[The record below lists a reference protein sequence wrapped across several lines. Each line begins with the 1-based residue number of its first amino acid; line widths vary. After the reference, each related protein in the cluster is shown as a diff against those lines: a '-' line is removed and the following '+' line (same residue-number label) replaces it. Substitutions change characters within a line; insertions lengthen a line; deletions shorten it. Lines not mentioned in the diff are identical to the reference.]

1 MSAKRYH
8 THEGYYEGVAFVYN
22 SGAFE
27 PARRS
32 PFFDRD
38 VPAMHQTRFPEPR
51 QREILTVS
59 DVVERLR
66 WLVEREFRDVWIGGE
81 VTNLQVSRAGHC
93 YFTLKDAEAQI
104 RAVCFR
110 MQFQYLRF
118 KPENGS
124 EVRVRGGVSV
134 YTARGDLQVIV
145 DIVEPAGRGSLQ
157 AAFEK
162 LKARLEQEGLF
173 GAETKQRIPLLPSR
187 VGIITSSSGAAL
199 HDLLRAL
206 KRRNDQVDLLIAP
219 VQVQG
224 RSAAIEIS
232 EAIRVLN
239 QKPDLDV
246 LIVARGGGSIEDLWA
261 FNEEIV
267 ARAIFHSRIPV
278 ISAVGHET
286 DFTICDFVADV
297 RAATPSAAA
306 EIVSAARQD
315 LAQRNDD
322 LANRLRTGIY
332 LLLERK
338 RGQLQ
343 RTISSPH
350 FVSARERV
358 HRWSGQ
364 LQQLRARLLGSLP
377 GRLPL
382 LRKHLDQVDQA
393 LALRAEFYLS
403 AQRKTIESL
412 ERQLGAYSPLAV
424 LHRGYAIVSRLDG
437 QIVRDPQVLQRDERL
452 RVRVESGEFGVRRE

>member
-1 MSAKRYH
+1 MRK
-8 THEGYYEGVAFVYN
+8 
-22 SGAFE
+22 
-27 PARRS
+27 
-32 PFFDRD
+32 
-38 VPAMHQTRFPEPR
+38 TRIPEPR

-59 DVVERLR
+59 DVVGRLR
-66 WLVEREFRDVWIGGE
+66 WLVEKEFRDIWICGE

-93 YFTLKDAEAQI
+93 YFTLKDSEARI

-118 KPENGS
+118 KPEDGF

-134 YTARGDLQVIV
+134 YTPRGDLQVIV

-157 AAFEK
+157 VAFEK
-162 LKARLEQEGLF
+162 LKGRLEQEGLF
-173 GAETKQRIPLLPSR
+173 DTAIKQRIPLLPSR
-187 VGIITSSSGAAL
+187 IGIITSSSGVAL
-199 HDLLRAL
+199 HDLLRVL

-224 RSAAIEIS
+224 RSAAVEIS
-232 EAIRVLN
+232 EAIRALN

-286 DFTICDFVADV
+286 DFTIADFVADV

-322 LANRLRTGIY
+322 LVNRLTTSIS
-332 LLLERK
+332 LLVERK

-350 FVSARERV
+350 FVSARVRV
-358 HRWSGQ
+358 QKWGGE
-364 LQQLRARLLGSLP
+364 LQELRARLLGSLP
-377 GRLPL
+377 QRVPVLQ
-382 LRKHLDQVDQA
+382 KHLDQVEQA
-393 LALRAEFYLS
+393 LGLRAEFYLS
-403 AQRKTIESL
+403 AQRKTIESID
-412 ERQLGAYSPLAV
+412 RQLDAYSPLAV
-424 LHRGYAIVSRLDG
+424 LRRGYAIVSRLDG
-437 QIVRDPQVLQRDERL
+437 QIVRDPERLQQNEEL
-452 RVRVESGEFGVRRE
+452 RVRVERGEFSVRRE

>member
-1 MSAKRYH
+1 MRK
-8 THEGYYEGVAFVYN
+8 
-22 SGAFE
+22 
-27 PARRS
+27 
-32 PFFDRD
+32 
-38 VPAMHQTRFPEPR
+38 TRIPEPR

-59 DVVERLR
+59 DVVGRLR
-66 WLVEREFRDVWIGGE
+66 WLVEKEFRDIWICGE

-93 YFTLKDAEAQI
+93 YFTLKDSEARI

-118 KPENGS
+118 KPEDGF

-134 YTARGDLQVIV
+134 YTPRGDLQVIV
-145 DIVEPAGRGSLQ
+145 DIVEPVGRGSLQ
-157 AAFEK
+157 VAFEK
-162 LKARLEQEGLF
+162 LKGRLEQEGLF
-173 GAETKQRIPLLPSR
+173 DTAIKQRIPLLPSR
-187 VGIITSSSGAAL
+187 IGIITSSSGAAL
-199 HDLLRAL
+199 HDLLRVL

-224 RSAAIEIS
+224 RSAAVEIS
-232 EAIRVLN
+232 EAIRALN

-246 LIVARGGGSIEDLWA
+246 LIVSRGGGSIEDLWA

-286 DFTICDFVADV
+286 DFTIADFVADV

-322 LANRLRTGIY
+322 LVNRLTTSIS
-332 LLLERK
+332 LLVERK

-350 FVSARERV
+350 FVSARVRV
-358 HRWSGQ
+358 QKWGGE
-364 LQQLRARLLGSLP
+364 LQELRARLLGSLP
-377 GRLPL
+377 QRVPVLQ
-382 LRKHLDQVDQA
+382 KHLDQVEQA
-393 LALRAEFYLS
+393 LGLRAEFYLS
-403 AQRKTIESL
+403 AQRKTIESID
-412 ERQLGAYSPLAV
+412 RQLDAYSPLAV
-424 LHRGYAIVSRLDG
+424 LRRGYAIVSRLDG
-437 QIVRDPQVLQRDERL
+437 QIVRDPERLQQNEEL
-452 RVRVESGEFGVRRE
+452 RVRVERGEFSVRRE

>member
-1 MSAKRYH
+1 MRK
-8 THEGYYEGVAFVYN
+8 
-22 SGAFE
+22 
-27 PARRS
+27 
-32 PFFDRD
+32 
-38 VPAMHQTRFPEPR
+38 TRFPEPR

-59 DVVERLR
+59 DVVGRLR
-66 WLVEREFRDVWIGGE
+66 WLVEKEFRDVWVCGE

-93 YFTLKDAEAQI
+93 YFTLKDSEAQI

-118 KPENGS
+118 KPEDGF

-134 YTARGDLQVIV
+134 YTPRGDLQVIV

-157 AAFEK
+157 VAFEK
-162 LKARLEQEGLF
+162 LKGRLEQEGLF
-173 GAETKQRIPLLPSR
+173 DTAIKQRIPLLPSR
-187 VGIITSSSGAAL
+187 IGIITSSSGAAL
-199 HDLLRAL
+199 HDLLRVL

-224 RSAAIEIS
+224 RSAAVEIS
-232 EAIRVLN
+232 EAIRALN
-239 QKPDLDV
+239 QKPDIDV

-286 DFTICDFVADV
+286 DFTIADFVADV

-322 LANRLRTGIY
+322 LVNRLTTSIY

-358 HRWSGQ
+358 QKWGGE
-364 LQQLRARLLGSLP
+364 LQELRARLLGSLP
-377 GRLPL
+377 QRVPV
-382 LRKHLDQVDQA
+382 LRKHLDQVEQA
-393 LALRAEFYLS
+393 LGLRAEFYLS
-403 AQRKTIESL
+403 AQRKTIESIL
-412 ERQLGAYSPLAV
+412 RQLDAYSPLAV
-424 LHRGYAIVSRLDG
+424 LRRGYAIVSRLNG
-437 QIVRDPQVLQRDERL
+437 QIVRDPEPLQQNEEL
-452 RVRVESGEFGVRRE
+452 RVRVERGEFSVRRE

>member
-1 MSAKRYH
+1 MRK
-8 THEGYYEGVAFVYN
+8 
-22 SGAFE
+22 
-27 PARRS
+27 
-32 PFFDRD
+32 
-38 VPAMHQTRFPEPR
+38 TRFPEPR

-66 WLVEREFRDVWIGGE
+66 WLVEKEFRDVWICGE

-93 YFTLKDAEAQI
+93 YFTLKDSEAQI

-118 KPENGS
+118 RPEDGF

-134 YTARGDLQVIV
+134 YTPRGDLQVIV
-145 DIVEPAGRGSLQ
+145 DIVEPVGRGSLQ
-157 AAFEK
+157 VAFEK
-162 LKARLEQEGLF
+162 LKGRLEQEGLF
-173 GAETKQRIPLLPSR
+173 DTAIKQRIPLLPSR
-187 VGIITSSSGAAL
+187 IGIITSSSGAAL
-199 HDLLRAL
+199 HDLLRVL

-224 RSAAIEIS
+224 RSAAVEIS
-232 EAIRVLN
+232 EAIRALN
-239 QKPDLDV
+239 QKPDIDV

-286 DFTICDFVADV
+286 DFTIADFVADV

-322 LANRLRTGIY
+322 LVNRLTTSIY
-332 LLLERK
+332 LLVERK

-358 HRWSGQ
+358 QKWGGE
-364 LQQLRARLLGSLP
+364 LQELRARLLGSLP
-377 GRLPL
+377 QRVPV
-382 LRKHLDQVDQA
+382 LRKHLDQVEQA
-393 LALRAEFYLS
+393 LGLRAEFYLS
-403 AQRKTIESL
+403 AQRKTIESIL
-412 ERQLGAYSPLAV
+412 RQLDAYSPLAV
-424 LHRGYAIVSRLDG
+424 LRRGYAIVSRLDG
-437 QIVRDPQVLQRDERL
+437 QIVRDPERLQQNEEL
-452 RVRVESGEFGVRRE
+452 RVRVEKGEFSVRRE

>member
-1 MSAKRYH
+1 MR
-8 THEGYYEGVAFVYN
+8 E
-22 SGAFE
+22 
-27 PARRS
+27 
-32 PFFDRD
+32 
-38 VPAMHQTRFPEPR
+38 TRFPEPR

-59 DVVERLR
+59 DVVGRLR
-66 WLVEREFRDVWIGGE
+66 WLVEKEFRDVWICGE

-93 YFTLKDAEAQI
+93 YFTLKDSEAQI

-110 MQFQYLRF
+110 MQFQYQRC
-118 KPENGS
+118 KPEEGS

-157 AAFEK
+157 VAFER
-162 LKARLEQEGLF
+162 LKERLEQEGLF
-173 GAETKQRIPLLPSR
+173 DPAIKQRIPLLPSR
-187 VGIITSSSGAAL
+187 IGIITSSSGAAL
-199 HDLLRAL
+199 HDLLRVL
-206 KRRNDQVDLLIAP
+206 KRRNDQVDVLIAP

-224 RSAAIEIS
+224 RSAALEIS

-261 FNEEIV
+261 FNEEMV
-267 ARAIFHSRIPV
+267 ARAIFHSQIPV

-286 DFTICDFVADV
+286 DFTIADFVADV
-297 RAATPSAAA
+297 RASTPSAAA

-322 LANRLRTGIY
+322 FVRRLTTSIY

-338 RGQLQ
+338 RGLLQ

-350 FVSARERV
+350 FVSARERAQKWGG
-358 HRWSGQ
+358 R
-364 LQQLRARLLGSLP
+364 LQELRARLLGSVP
-377 GRLPL
+377 QQVPV
-382 LRKHLDQVDQA
+382 LRKHLDQVEQT
-393 LALRAEFYLS
+393 LLLRAEFYVS
-403 AQRKTIESL
+403 AQRKTIESI
-412 ERQLGAYSPLAV
+412 ERQLDAYSPLAV

-437 QIVRDPQVLQRDERL
+437 QIVRDPERL
-452 RVRVESGEFGVRRE
+452 QQGEELRIRVERGEFNVRRE

>member
-1 MSAKRYH
+1 M
-8 THEGYYEGVAFVYN
+8 G
-22 SGAFE
+22 
-27 PARRS
+27 
-32 PFFDRD
+32 
-38 VPAMHQTRFPEPR
+38 
-51 QREILTVS
+51 
-59 DVVERLR
+59 RLR
-66 WLVEREFRDVWIGGE
+66 WLVEKEFRDVWVCGE

-93 YFTLKDAEAQI
+93 YFTLKDSEAQI

-118 KPENGS
+118 KPEDGF

-134 YTARGDLQVIV
+134 YTPRGDLQVIV

-157 AAFEK
+157 VAFEK
-162 LKARLEQEGLF
+162 LKGRLEQEGLF
-173 GAETKQRIPLLPSR
+173 DTAIKQRIPLLPSR
-187 VGIITSSSGAAL
+187 IGIITSSSGAAL
-199 HDLLRAL
+199 HDLLRVL

-224 RSAAIEIS
+224 RSAAVEIS
-232 EAIRVLN
+232 EAIRALN
-239 QKPDLDV
+239 QKPDIDV

-286 DFTICDFVADV
+286 DFTIADFVADV

-322 LANRLRTGIY
+322 LVNRLTTSIY

-358 HRWSGQ
+358 QKWGGE
-364 LQQLRARLLGSLP
+364 LQELRARLLGSLP
-377 GRLPL
+377 QRVPV
-382 LRKHLDQVDQA
+382 LRKHLDQVEQA
-393 LALRAEFYLS
+393 LGLRAEFYLS
-403 AQRKTIESL
+403 AQRKTIESIL
-412 ERQLGAYSPLAV
+412 RQLDAYSPLAV
-424 LHRGYAIVSRLDG
+424 LRRGYAIVSRLNG
-437 QIVRDPQVLQRDERL
+437 QIVRDPEPLQQNEEL
-452 RVRVESGEFGVRRE
+452 RVRVERGEFSVRRE

>member
-1 MSAKRYH
+1 MRK
-8 THEGYYEGVAFVYN
+8 
-22 SGAFE
+22 
-27 PARRS
+27 
-32 PFFDRD
+32 
-38 VPAMHQTRFPEPR
+38 TRIPEPR

-59 DVVERLR
+59 DVVGRLR
-66 WLVEREFRDVWIGGE
+66 WLVEKEFRDIWICGE

-93 YFTLKDAEAQI
+93 YFTLKDSEARI

-118 KPENGS
+118 KPEDGF

-134 YTARGDLQVIV
+134 YTPRGDLQVIV

-157 AAFEK
+157 VAFEK
-162 LKARLEQEGLF
+162 LKGRLEQEGLF
-173 GAETKQRIPLLPSR
+173 DTAIKQRIPLLPSR
-187 VGIITSSSGAAL
+187 IGIITSSSGAAL
-199 HDLLRAL
+199 HDLLRVL

-224 RSAAIEIS
+224 RSAAVEIS
-232 EAIRVLN
+232 EAIRALN

-286 DFTICDFVADV
+286 DFTIADFVADV

-322 LANRLRTGIY
+322 LVNRLTTSIS
-332 LLLERK
+332 LLVERK

-350 FVSARERV
+350 FVSARVRV
-358 HRWSGQ
+358 QKWGGE
-364 LQQLRARLLGSLP
+364 LQELRARLLGSLP
-377 GRLPL
+377 QRVPVLQ
-382 LRKHLDQVDQA
+382 KHLDQVEQA
-393 LALRAEFYLS
+393 LGLRAEFYLS
-403 AQRKTIESL
+403 AQRKTIESID
-412 ERQLGAYSPLAV
+412 RQLDAYSPLAV
-424 LHRGYAIVSRLDG
+424 LRRGYAIVSRLDG
-437 QIVRDPQVLQRDERL
+437 QIVRDPERLQQNEEL
-452 RVRVESGEFGVRRE
+452 RVRVERGEFSVRRE

>member
-1 MSAKRYH
+1 MRK
-8 THEGYYEGVAFVYN
+8 
-22 SGAFE
+22 
-27 PARRS
+27 
-32 PFFDRD
+32 
-38 VPAMHQTRFPEPR
+38 TRFPEPR

-59 DVVERLR
+59 DVVGRLR
-66 WLVEREFRDVWIGGE
+66 WLVEKEFRDVWICGE

-93 YFTLKDAEAQI
+93 YFTLKDSEAQI

-118 KPENGS
+118 RPEDGF

-134 YTARGDLQVIV
+134 YTPRGDLQVIV
-145 DIVEPAGRGSLQ
+145 DIVEPVGRGSLQ
-157 AAFEK
+157 VAFEK
-162 LKARLEQEGLF
+162 LKGRLEQEGLF
-173 GAETKQRIPLLPSR
+173 DTAIKQRIPLLPSR
-187 VGIITSSSGAAL
+187 IGIITSSSGAAL
-199 HDLLRAL
+199 HDLLRVL

-224 RSAAIEIS
+224 RSAAVEIS
-232 EAIRVLN
+232 EAIRALN
-239 QKPDLDV
+239 QKPDIDV

-286 DFTICDFVADV
+286 DFTIADFVADV

-322 LANRLRTGIY
+322 LVNRLTTSIY
-332 LLLERK
+332 LLVERK

-358 HRWSGQ
+358 QKWGGQ
-364 LQQLRARLLGSLP
+364 LQELRARLLGSLP
-377 GRLPL
+377 QRVPV
-382 LRKHLDQVDQA
+382 LRKHLDQVEQA
-393 LALRAEFYLS
+393 LGLRAEFYLS
-403 AQRKTIESL
+403 AQRKTIESIL
-412 ERQLGAYSPLAV
+412 RQLDAYSPLAV
-424 LHRGYAIVSRLDG
+424 LRRGYAIVSRLDG
-437 QIVRDPQVLQRDERL
+437 QIVRDPERLQQNEEL
-452 RVRVESGEFGVRRE
+452 RVRVERGEFSVRRE

>member
-1 MSAKRYH
+1 MRK
-8 THEGYYEGVAFVYN
+8 
-22 SGAFE
+22 
-27 PARRS
+27 
-32 PFFDRD
+32 
-38 VPAMHQTRFPEPR
+38 TRFPEPR

-59 DVVERLR
+59 DVVGRLR
-66 WLVEREFRDVWIGGE
+66 WLVEKEFRDVWICGE

-93 YFTLKDAEAQI
+93 YFTLKDSEAQI

-118 KPENGS
+118 RPEDGF

-134 YTARGDLQVIV
+134 YTPRGDLQVIV
-145 DIVEPAGRGSLQ
+145 DIVEPAGRGSLRV
-157 AAFEK
+157 AFEK
-162 LKARLEQEGLF
+162 LKGRLEQEGLF
-173 GAETKQRIPLLPSR
+173 DTAIKQRIPLLPSR
-187 VGIITSSSGAAL
+187 IGIITSSSGAAL
-199 HDLLRAL
+199 HDLLRVL

-224 RSAAIEIS
+224 RSAAVEIS
-232 EAIRVLN
+232 EAIRALN
-239 QKPDLDV
+239 QKPDIDV

-286 DFTICDFVADV
+286 DFTIADFVADV

-322 LANRLRTGIY
+322 LVNRLTTSIY
-332 LLLERK
+332 LLVERK

-350 FVSARERV
+350 FVGARERV
-358 HRWSGQ
+358 QKWGGQ
-364 LQQLRARLLGSLP
+364 LQELRARLLGSLP
-377 GRLPL
+377 QRVPV
-382 LRKHLDQVDQA
+382 LRKHLDQVEQA
-393 LALRAEFYLS
+393 LGLRAEFYLS
-403 AQRKTIESL
+403 AQRKTIESIL
-412 ERQLGAYSPLAV
+412 RQLDAYSPLAV
-424 LHRGYAIVSRLDG
+424 LRRGYAIVSRLDG
-437 QIVRDPQVLQRDERL
+437 QIVRDPERLQQNEEL
-452 RVRVESGEFGVRRE
+452 RVRVERGEFSVRRE

>member
-1 MSAKRYH
+1 MRK
-8 THEGYYEGVAFVYN
+8 
-22 SGAFE
+22 
-27 PARRS
+27 
-32 PFFDRD
+32 
-38 VPAMHQTRFPEPR
+38 TRFPEPR

-59 DVVERLR
+59 DVVGRLR
-66 WLVEREFRDVWIGGE
+66 WLVEKEFRDVWICGE

-93 YFTLKDAEAQI
+93 YFTLKDSEAQI

-118 KPENGS
+118 RPEDGF

-134 YTARGDLQVIV
+134 YTPRGDLQVIV
-145 DIVEPAGRGSLQ
+145 DIVEPVGRGSLQ
-157 AAFEK
+157 VAFEK
-162 LKARLEQEGLF
+162 LKGRLEQEGLF
-173 GAETKQRIPLLPSR
+173 DTAIKQRIPLLPSR
-187 VGIITSSSGAAL
+187 IGIITSSSGAAL
-199 HDLLRAL
+199 HDLLRVL
-206 KRRNDQVDLLIAP
+206 KRRNDQVDLLIAA

-224 RSAAIEIS
+224 RSAAVEIS
-232 EAIRVLN
+232 EAIRALN
-239 QKPDLDV
+239 QKPDIDV

-286 DFTICDFVADV
+286 DFTIADFVADV

-322 LANRLRTGIY
+322 LVNRLTTSIY
-332 LLLERK
+332 LLVERK

-358 HRWSGQ
+358 QKWGGQ
-364 LQQLRARLLGSLP
+364 LQELRARLLGSLP
-377 GRLPL
+377 QRVPV
-382 LRKHLDQVDQA
+382 LRKHLDQVEQA
-393 LALRAEFYLS
+393 LGLRAEFYLS
-403 AQRKTIESL
+403 AQRKTIESIL
-412 ERQLGAYSPLAV
+412 RQLDAYSPLAV
-424 LHRGYAIVSRLDG
+424 LRRGYAIVSRLDG
-437 QIVRDPQVLQRDERL
+437 QIVRDPERLQQNEEL
-452 RVRVESGEFGVRRE
+452 RVRVERGEFSVRRE

>member
-1 MSAKRYH
+1 MRK
-8 THEGYYEGVAFVYN
+8 
-22 SGAFE
+22 
-27 PARRS
+27 
-32 PFFDRD
+32 
-38 VPAMHQTRFPEPR
+38 TRIPEPR

-59 DVVERLR
+59 DVVGRLR
-66 WLVEREFRDVWIGGE
+66 WLVEKEFRDIWICGE

-93 YFTLKDAEAQI
+93 YFTLKDSEARI

-118 KPENGS
+118 KPEDGF

-134 YTARGDLQVIV
+134 YTPRGDLQVIV
-145 DIVEPAGRGSLQ
+145 DIVELAGRGSLQ
-157 AAFEK
+157 VAFEK
-162 LKARLEQEGLF
+162 LKGRLEQEGLF
-173 GAETKQRIPLLPSR
+173 DTAIKQRIPLLPSR
-187 VGIITSSSGAAL
+187 IGIITSSSGAAL
-199 HDLLRAL
+199 HDLLRVL

-224 RSAAIEIS
+224 RSAAVEIS
-232 EAIRVLN
+232 EAIRALN

-286 DFTICDFVADV
+286 DFTIADFVADV

-322 LANRLRTGIY
+322 LVNRLTTSIS
-332 LLLERK
+332 LLVERK

-350 FVSARERV
+350 FVSARVRV
-358 HRWSGQ
+358 QKWGGE
-364 LQQLRARLLGSLP
+364 LQELRARLLGSLP
-377 GRLPL
+377 QRVPVLQ
-382 LRKHLDQVDQA
+382 KHLDQVEQA
-393 LALRAEFYLS
+393 LGLRAEFYLS
-403 AQRKTIESL
+403 AQRKTIESID
-412 ERQLGAYSPLAV
+412 RQLDAYSPLAV
-424 LHRGYAIVSRLDG
+424 LRRGYAIVSRLDG
-437 QIVRDPQVLQRDERL
+437 QIVRDPERLQQNEEL
-452 RVRVESGEFGVRRE
+452 RVRVERGEFSVRRE

>member
-1 MSAKRYH
+1 MRK
-8 THEGYYEGVAFVYN
+8 
-22 SGAFE
+22 
-27 PARRS
+27 
-32 PFFDRD
+32 
-38 VPAMHQTRFPEPR
+38 TRIPEPR

-59 DVVERLR
+59 DVVGRLR
-66 WLVEREFRDVWIGGE
+66 WLVEKEFRDIWICGE

-93 YFTLKDAEAQI
+93 YFTLKDSEARI

-118 KPENGS
+118 KPEDGF

-134 YTARGDLQVIV
+134 YTPRGDLQVIV

-157 AAFEK
+157 VAFEK
-162 LKARLEQEGLF
+162 LKGRLEQEGLF
-173 GAETKQRIPLLPSR
+173 DTAIKQRIPLLPSR
-187 VGIITSSSGAAL
+187 IGIITSSSGAAL
-199 HDLLRAL
+199 HDLLRVL

-224 RSAAIEIS
+224 RSAAAEIS
-232 EAIRVLN
+232 EAIRALN
-239 QKPDLDV
+239 QKPDIDV

-286 DFTICDFVADV
+286 DFTIADFVADV

-322 LANRLRTGIY
+322 LVNRLTTSIY
-332 LLLERK
+332 LLVERK

-358 HRWSGQ
+358 QKWDGQ
-364 LQQLRARLLGSLP
+364 LQELRARLLGSLP
-377 GRLPL
+377 QRVPV
-382 LRKHLDQVDQA
+382 LRKHLDQVEQA
-393 LALRAEFYLS
+393 LGLRAEFYLS
-403 AQRKTIESL
+403 AQRKTIESIL
-412 ERQLGAYSPLAV
+412 RQLDAYSPLAV
-424 LHRGYAIVSRLDG
+424 LRRGYAIVSRLDG
-437 QIVRDPQVLQRDERL
+437 QIVRDPERLQQNEEL
-452 RVRVESGEFGVRRE
+452 RVRVERGEFSVRRE

>member
-1 MSAKRYH
+1 M
-8 THEGYYEGVAFVYN
+8 
-22 SGAFE
+22 
-27 PARRS
+27 
-32 PFFDRD
+32 
-38 VPAMHQTRFPEPR
+38 MHKTRFPEPR

-59 DVVERLR
+59 DVVGRLR
-66 WLVEREFRDVWIGGE
+66 WLAEKEFRDVWICGE

-93 YFTLKDAEAQI
+93 YFTLKDSEAQI

-118 KPENGS
+118 KPEDGF
-124 EVRVRGGVSV
+124 EIRVRGGVSV
-134 YTARGDLQVIV
+134 YTPRGDLQVIV

-157 AAFEK
+157 VAFEK
-162 LKARLEQEGLF
+162 LKERLEQEGLF
-173 GAETKQRIPLLPSR
+173 DTAIKQRIPLLPSR
-187 VGIITSSSGAAL
+187 IGIITSSSGAAL
-199 HDLLRAL
+199 HDLLRVL

-224 RSAAIEIS
+224 RSAAAEIS
-232 EAIRVLN
+232 EAIRALN
-239 QKPDLDV
+239 QKPDIDV
-246 LIVARGGGSIEDLWA
+246 LIVARGGGSTEDLWA

-286 DFTICDFVADV
+286 DFTIADFVADV

-322 LANRLRTGIY
+322 LVNRLTTSIY
-332 LLLERK
+332 LLVERK

-358 HRWSGQ
+358 QKWGGE
-364 LQQLRARLLGSLP
+364 LQELRARLLGSLP
-377 GRLPL
+377 QRLPV
-382 LRKHLDQVDQA
+382 LRKHLDQVEQT
-393 LALRAEFYLS
+393 LGLRAEFYLS
-403 AQRKTIESL
+403 AQRKTIESID
-412 ERQLGAYSPLAV
+412 RQLDAYSPLAV
-424 LHRGYAIVSRLDG
+424 LRRGYAIVSRLDG
-437 QIVRDPQVLQRDERL
+437 RIVRDPERLQQNEEL
-452 RVRVESGEFGVRRE
+452 RVRVEKGEFSVRRE

>member
-1 MSAKRYH
+1 MRK
-8 THEGYYEGVAFVYN
+8 
-22 SGAFE
+22 
-27 PARRS
+27 
-32 PFFDRD
+32 
-38 VPAMHQTRFPEPR
+38 TRFPEPR

-59 DVVERLR
+59 DVVGRLR
-66 WLVEREFRDVWIGGE
+66 WLVEKEFRDVWICGE

-93 YFTLKDAEAQI
+93 YFTLKDSEAQI

-134 YTARGDLQVIV
+134 YTPRGDLQVIV

-157 AAFEK
+157 VAFEK
-162 LKARLEQEGLF
+162 LKERLAQEGLF
-173 GAETKQRIPLLPSR
+173 DPAIKQKIPLLPSR
-187 VGIITSSSGAAL
+187 IGIITSSSGAAL
-199 HDLLRAL
+199 HDLLRVL

-224 RSAAIEIS
+224 RSAAVEIA
-232 EAIRVLN
+232 EAIRALN
-239 QKPDLDV
+239 QKPDIDV

-286 DFTICDFVADV
+286 DFTIADFVADV

-322 LANRLRTGIY
+322 LVNRLTMSIQ

-350 FVSARERV
+350 FVSAREKV
-358 HRWSGQ
+358 QRWGGE
-364 LQQLRARLLGSLP
+364 LQQLHARLLGSLP
-377 GRLPL
+377 QRLPV
-382 LRKHLDQVDQA
+382 LRKHLDQAEQA
-393 LALRAEFYLS
+393 LGLRAEFYLS
-403 AQRKTIESL
+403 AQRKTIESID
-412 ERQLGAYSPLAV
+412 RQLDAYSPLAV
-424 LHRGYAIVSRLDG
+424 LRRGYAIVSRLDG
-437 QIVRDPQVLQRDERL
+437 RIVRDPERLQQNEEL
-452 RVRVESGEFGVRRE
+452 RVRVERGEFSVRRE

>member
-1 MSAKRYH
+1 MRK
-8 THEGYYEGVAFVYN
+8 
-22 SGAFE
+22 
-27 PARRS
+27 
-32 PFFDRD
+32 
-38 VPAMHQTRFPEPR
+38 TRFPEPR

-59 DVVERLR
+59 DVVGRLR
-66 WLVEREFRDVWIGGE
+66 WLVEKEFRDVWICGE

-93 YFTLKDAEAQI
+93 YFTLKDSEAQI

-134 YTARGDLQVIV
+134 YTPRGDLQVIV

-157 AAFEK
+157 VAFEK
-162 LKARLEQEGLF
+162 LKERLAQEGLF
-173 GAETKQRIPLLPSR
+173 DPAIKQKIPLLPSR
-187 VGIITSSSGAAL
+187 IGIITSSSGAAL
-199 HDLLRAL
+199 HDLLRVL

-224 RSAAIEIS
+224 RSAAVEIA
-232 EAIRVLN
+232 EAIRALN
-239 QKPDLDV
+239 QKPDIDV

-286 DFTICDFVADV
+286 DFTIADFVADV

-322 LANRLRTGIY
+322 LVNRLTMSIQ

-358 HRWSGQ
+358 QRWGGE
-364 LQQLRARLLGSLP
+364 LQQLHARLLGSLP
-377 GRLPL
+377 QRLPV
-382 LRKHLDQVDQA
+382 LRKHLDQAEQA
-393 LALRAEFYLS
+393 LGLRAEFYLS
-403 AQRKTIESL
+403 AQRKTIESID
-412 ERQLGAYSPLAV
+412 RQLDAYSPLAV
-424 LHRGYAIVSRLDG
+424 LRRGYAIVSRLDG
-437 QIVRDPQVLQRDERL
+437 RIVRDPERLQQNEEL
-452 RVRVESGEFGVRRE
+452 RVRVERGEFSVRRE

>member
-1 MSAKRYH
+1 M
-8 THEGYYEGVAFVYN
+8 GII
-22 SGAFE
+22 
-27 PARRS
+27 PARSGR
-32 PFFDRD
+32 PFENSFGRH
-38 VPAMHQTRFPEPR
+38 VSIMRKTRFPEPR

-59 DVVERLR
+59 DVVGRLR
-66 WLVEREFRDVWIGGE
+66 WLVEKEFRDVWIGGE

-93 YFTLKDAEAQI
+93 YFTLKDSEAQI

-118 KPENGS
+118 RPEDGF

-134 YTARGDLQVIV
+134 YTPRGDLQVIV

-157 AAFEK
+157 VAFEK
-162 LKARLEQEGLF
+162 LKGRLEQEGLF
-173 GAETKQRIPLLPSR
+173 DTAIKQRIPLLPSR
-187 VGIITSSSGAAL
+187 IGIITSSSGAAL
-199 HDLLRAL
+199 HDLLRVL

-224 RSAAIEIS
+224 RSAAVEIS
-232 EAIRVLN
+232 EAIRALN
-239 QKPDLDV
+239 QKPDIDV

-286 DFTICDFVADV
+286 DFTIADFVADV

-322 LANRLRTGIY
+322 LVNRLTTSIY
-332 LLLERK
+332 LLVERK

-358 HRWSGQ
+358 QKWGGE
-364 LQQLRARLLGSLP
+364 LQELRARLLGPLP
-377 GRLPL
+377 QRVPV
-382 LRKHLDQVDQA
+382 LRKHLDQVEQA
-393 LALRAEFYLS
+393 LGLRAEFYLS
-403 AQRKTIESL
+403 AQRKTIESIL
-412 ERQLGAYSPLAV
+412 RQLDAYSPLAV
-424 LHRGYAIVSRLDG
+424 LRRGYAIVSRLDG
-437 QIVRDPQVLQRDERL
+437 QIVRDPERLQQNEEL
-452 RVRVESGEFGVRRE
+452 RVRVERGEFSVRRE

>member
-1 MSAKRYH
+1 MRK
-8 THEGYYEGVAFVYN
+8 
-22 SGAFE
+22 
-27 PARRS
+27 
-32 PFFDRD
+32 
-38 VPAMHQTRFPEPR
+38 TRFPEPR

-59 DVVERLR
+59 DVVGRLR
-66 WLVEREFRDVWIGGE
+66 WLVEKEFRDVWICGE

-93 YFTLKDAEAQI
+93 YFTLKDSEAQI

-118 KPENGS
+118 KPEDGF

-134 YTARGDLQVIV
+134 YTPRGDLQVIV

-157 AAFEK
+157 VAFEK
-162 LKARLEQEGLF
+162 LKGRLEQEGLF
-173 GAETKQRIPLLPSR
+173 DTAIKQRIPLLPSR
-187 VGIITSSSGAAL
+187 IGIITSSSGAAL
-199 HDLLRAL
+199 HDLLRVL

-224 RSAAIEIS
+224 GSAAVEIS
-232 EAIRVLN
+232 EAIRALN
-239 QKPDLDV
+239 QKPDIDV

-286 DFTICDFVADV
+286 DFTIADFVADV

-322 LANRLRTGIY
+322 LVNRLTTSIY
-332 LLLERK
+332 LLVERK

-358 HRWSGQ
+358 QKWGGE
-364 LQQLRARLLGSLP
+364 LQELRARLLGSLP
-377 GRLPL
+377 QRVPV
-382 LRKHLDQVDQA
+382 LRKHLDQVEQA
-393 LALRAEFYLS
+393 LGLRAEFYLS
-403 AQRKTIESL
+403 AQRKTIESID
-412 ERQLGAYSPLAV
+412 RQLEAYSPLAV
-424 LHRGYAIVSRLDG
+424 LRRGYAIVSRLDG
-437 QIVRDPQVLQRDERL
+437 QIVRDPERLQQNEEL
-452 RVRVESGEFGVRRE
+452 RVRVERGEFSVRRE

>member
-1 MSAKRYH
+1 MRK
-8 THEGYYEGVAFVYN
+8 
-22 SGAFE
+22 
-27 PARRS
+27 
-32 PFFDRD
+32 
-38 VPAMHQTRFPEPR
+38 TRFPEPR

-59 DVVERLR
+59 DVVGRLR
-66 WLVEREFRDVWIGGE
+66 WLVEKEFRDVWICGE

-93 YFTLKDAEAQI
+93 YFTLKDSEAQI

-118 KPENGS
+118 RPEDGF

-134 YTARGDLQVIV
+134 YTPRGDLQVIV
-145 DIVEPAGRGSLQ
+145 DIVEPVGRGSLQ
-157 AAFEK
+157 VAFEK
-162 LKARLEQEGLF
+162 LKGRLEQEGLF
-173 GAETKQRIPLLPSR
+173 DTAIKQRIPLLPSR
-187 VGIITSSSGAAL
+187 IGIITSSSGAAL
-199 HDLLRAL
+199 HDLLRVL

-224 RSAAIEIS
+224 RSAAVEIS
-232 EAIRVLN
+232 EAIRALN
-239 QKPDLDV
+239 QKPDIDV

-286 DFTICDFVADV
+286 DFTIADFVADV

-306 EIVSAARQD
+306 EIVSTARQD

-322 LANRLRTGIY
+322 LVNRLTTSIY
-332 LLLERK
+332 LLVERK

-358 HRWSGQ
+358 QKWGGQ
-364 LQQLRARLLGSLP
+364 LQELRARLLGSLP
-377 GRLPL
+377 QRVPV
-382 LRKHLDQVDQA
+382 LRKHLDQVEQA
-393 LALRAEFYLS
+393 LGLRAEFYLS
-403 AQRKTIESL
+403 AQRKTIESIL
-412 ERQLGAYSPLAV
+412 RQLDAYSPLAV
-424 LHRGYAIVSRLDG
+424 LRRGYAIVSRLDG
-437 QIVRDPQVLQRDERL
+437 QIVRDPERLQQNEEL
-452 RVRVESGEFGVRRE
+452 RVRVERGEFSVRRE

>member
-1 MSAKRYH
+1 ML
-8 THEGYYEGVAFVYN
+8 E
-22 SGAFE
+22 
-27 PARRS
+27 
-32 PFFDRD
+32 
-38 VPAMHQTRFPEPR
+38 TRFPEPR
-51 QREILTVS
+51 KREILTVS
-59 DVVERLR
+59 DVVGRLR
-66 WLVEREFRDVWIGGE
+66 WVVEKEFRDVWICGE

-93 YFTLKDAEAQI
+93 YFTLKDSEAQI

-118 KPENGS
+118 KPEDGF

-134 YTARGDLQVIV
+134 YTPRGDLQVIV
-145 DIVEPAGRGSLQ
+145 DIVEPAGRSSLQ
-157 AAFEK
+157 VAFEK
-162 LKARLEQEGLF
+162 LKGRLEQEGLF
-173 GAETKQRIPLLPSR
+173 DTAIKQRIPLLPSR
-187 VGIITSSSGAAL
+187 IGIITSSSGAAL
-199 HDLLRAL
+199 HDLLRVL

-224 RSAAIEIS
+224 RSAAVEIS
-232 EAIRVLN
+232 EAIRALN
-239 QKPDLDV
+239 QKPDIDV

-286 DFTICDFVADV
+286 DFTIADFVADV

-322 LANRLRTGIY
+322 LVNRLTTSIY
-332 LLLERK
+332 LLVERK

-358 HRWSGQ
+358 QKRGGE
-364 LQQLRARLLGSLP
+364 LQELRARLLGSLP
-377 GRLPL
+377 QRVPV
-382 LRKHLDQVDQA
+382 LRKHLDQVEQA
-393 LALRAEFYLS
+393 LGLRAEFYLS
-403 AQRKTIESL
+403 AQRKTIESIL
-412 ERQLGAYSPLAV
+412 RQLDAYSPLAV
-424 LHRGYAIVSRLDG
+424 LRRGYAIVSRLDG
-437 QIVRDPQVLQRDERL
+437 QIVRDPERLQRNEEL
-452 RVRVESGEFGVRRE
+452 RVRVERGEFSVRRE

>member
-1 MSAKRYH
+1 M
-8 THEGYYEGVAFVYN
+8 GII
-22 SGAFE
+22 
-27 PARRS
+27 PARSGR
-32 PFFDRD
+32 PFENSFGRH
-38 VPAMHQTRFPEPR
+38 VSIMRKTRFPEPR

-59 DVVERLR
+59 DVVGRLR
-66 WLVEREFRDVWIGGE
+66 WLVEKEFRDVWIGGE

-93 YFTLKDAEAQI
+93 YFTLKDSEAQI

-118 KPENGS
+118 RPEDGF

-134 YTARGDLQVIV
+134 YTPRGDLQVIV

-157 AAFEK
+157 VAFEK
-162 LKARLEQEGLF
+162 LKGRLEQEGLF
-173 GAETKQRIPLLPSR
+173 DTAIKQRIPLLPSR
-187 VGIITSSSGAAL
+187 IGIITSSSGAAL
-199 HDLLRAL
+199 HDLLRVL

-224 RSAAIEIS
+224 RSAAVEIS
-232 EAIRVLN
+232 EAIRALN
-239 QKPDLDV
+239 QKPDIDV

-286 DFTICDFVADV
+286 DFTIADFVADV

-322 LANRLRTGIY
+322 LVNRLTTSIY
-332 LLLERK
+332 LLVERK

-358 HRWSGQ
+358 QKWGGE
-364 LQQLRARLLGSLP
+364 LQELRARLLGSLP
-377 GRLPL
+377 QRVPV
-382 LRKHLDQVDQA
+382 LRKHLDQVEQA
-393 LALRAEFYLS
+393 LGLRAEFYLS
-403 AQRKTIESL
+403 AQRKTIESIL
-412 ERQLGAYSPLAV
+412 RQLDAYSPLAV
-424 LHRGYAIVSRLDG
+424 LRRGYAIVSRLDG
-437 QIVRDPQVLQRDERL
+437 QIVRDPERLQQNEEL
-452 RVRVESGEFGVRRE
+452 RVRVERGEFSVRRE

>member
-1 MSAKRYH
+1 MRK
-8 THEGYYEGVAFVYN
+8 
-22 SGAFE
+22 
-27 PARRS
+27 
-32 PFFDRD
+32 
-38 VPAMHQTRFPEPR
+38 TRIPEPR

-59 DVVERLR
+59 DVVGRLR
-66 WLVEREFRDVWIGGE
+66 WLVEKEFRDIWICGE

-93 YFTLKDAEAQI
+93 YFTLKDSEARI

-118 KPENGS
+118 KPEDGF

-134 YTARGDLQVIV
+134 YTPRGDLQVIV

-157 AAFEK
+157 VAFEK
-162 LKARLEQEGLF
+162 LKGRLEQEGLF
-173 GAETKQRIPLLPSR
+173 DTAIKQRIPLLPSR
-187 VGIITSSSGAAL
+187 IGIITSSSGAAL
-199 HDLLRAL
+199 HDLLRVL

-224 RSAAIEIS
+224 RSAAVEIS
-232 EAIRVLN
+232 EAIRALN

-286 DFTICDFVADV
+286 DFTIADFVADV

-322 LANRLRTGIY
+322 LVNRLTTSIS
-332 LLLERK
+332 LLVERK

-350 FVSARERV
+350 FVSARVRV
-358 HRWSGQ
+358 QKWGGE
-364 LQQLRARLLGSLP
+364 LQELRARLLGSLP
-377 GRLPL
+377 QRVPVLQ
-382 LRKHLDQVDQA
+382 KHLDQVEQA
-393 LALRAEFYLS
+393 LGLRAEFYIS
-403 AQRKTIESL
+403 AQRKTIESID
-412 ERQLGAYSPLAV
+412 RQLDAYSPLAV
-424 LHRGYAIVSRLDG
+424 LRRGYAIVSRLDG
-437 QIVRDPQVLQRDERL
+437 QIVRDPERLQQNEEL
-452 RVRVESGEFGVRRE
+452 RVRVERGEFSVRRE

>member
-1 MSAKRYH
+1 MMRK
-8 THEGYYEGVAFVYN
+8 
-22 SGAFE
+22 
-27 PARRS
+27 
-32 PFFDRD
+32 
-38 VPAMHQTRFPEPR
+38 TRFPEPR

-59 DVVERLR
+59 DVVGRLR
-66 WLVEREFRDVWIGGE
+66 WLVEKEFRDVWICGE

-93 YFTLKDAEAQI
+93 YFTLKDSEAQI

-118 KPENGS
+118 SPEDGF

-134 YTARGDLQVIV
+134 YTPRGDLQVIV
-145 DIVEPAGRGSLQ
+145 DIVEPVGRGSLQ
-157 AAFEK
+157 VAFEK
-162 LKARLEQEGLF
+162 LKGRLEQEGLF
-173 GAETKQRIPLLPSR
+173 DTAIKQRIPLLPSR
-187 VGIITSSSGAAL
+187 IGIITSSSGAAL
-199 HDLLRAL
+199 HDLLRVL

-224 RSAAIEIS
+224 RSAAVEIS
-232 EAIRVLN
+232 EAIRALN
-239 QKPDLDV
+239 QKPDIDV

-286 DFTICDFVADV
+286 DFTIADFVADV

-322 LANRLRTGIY
+322 LVNRLTTSIY

-343 RTISSPH
+343 LTISSPH

-358 HRWSGQ
+358 QKWGGQ
-364 LQQLRARLLGSLP
+364 LQELRARLLGSLP
-377 GRLPL
+377 QRVPV
-382 LRKHLDQVDQA
+382 LRKHLDQVEQA
-393 LALRAEFYLS
+393 LGLRAEFYLS
-403 AQRKTIESL
+403 AQRKTIESIL
-412 ERQLGAYSPLAV
+412 RQLDAYSPLAV
-424 LHRGYAIVSRLDG
+424 LRRGYAIVSRLDG
-437 QIVRDPQVLQRDERL
+437 QIVRDPERLQQNEEL
-452 RVRVESGEFGVRRE
+452 RVRVERGEFSVRRE